1 MNKLCVGGDILSEL
15 ETQLSIYHSKLIK
28 AICYDVFKDPS
39 LINKMLTKYT
49 TKHIHSN
56 CNIAPD
62 KPKMERYNNN
72 LNNLNNLN
80 DDESV
85 NESVNDII
93 ITDKHKCLALV
104 HIKRQLRQC
113 NIDPLLGIKYCSI
126 HNTEKKHIF
135 GTLEDKDYLVI

>member
-1 MNKLCVGGDILSEL
+1 MDKLCVGGDILSEL
-15 ETQLSIYHSKLIK
+15 ETQLSLYHSKLIK

-56 CNIAPD
+56 INIPPD
-62 KPKMERYNNN
+62 KPKMERYD
-72 LNNLNNLN
+72 NNLN
-80 DDESV
+80 DTSDEAT
-85 NESVNDII
+85 VNDII

-113 NIDPLLGIKYCSI
+113 NTDPLLGLKYCSV
-126 HNTEKKHIF
+126 HNTEKKQTF
-135 GTLEDKDYLVI
+135 GTLEGKDYLHI